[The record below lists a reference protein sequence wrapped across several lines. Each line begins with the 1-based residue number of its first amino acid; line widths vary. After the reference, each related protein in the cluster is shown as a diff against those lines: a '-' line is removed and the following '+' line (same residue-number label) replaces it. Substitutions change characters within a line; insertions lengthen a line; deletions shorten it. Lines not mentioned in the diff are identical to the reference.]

1 MTLVKTV
8 FLTVKVIDININNG
22 ASKLNLFSKLHLVTE
37 RNTMVIKNQISVTRE
52 GKEKKTKHSRPFT
65 SLYNQEEKG
74 KYRALIIFHAIVY
87 LTLAYGK
94 TTEHRLPIRKL
105 RCQNL
110 FYYLP
115 WQHKRSWLRALN
127 NSNSHHT
134 YCK

>member
-1 MTLVKTV
+1 MHGLLVIMTLVKTV

-74 KYRALIIFHAIVY
+74 KYRALIIF
-87 LTLAYGK
+87 
-94 TTEHRLPIRKL
+94 
-105 RCQNL
+105 
-110 FYYLP
+110 
-115 WQHKRSWLRALN
+115 
-127 NSNSHHT
+127 
-134 YCK
+134 

>member
-8 FLTVKVIDININNG
+8 FLAVKVIDININNG

-37 RNTMVIKNQISVTRE
+37 RNTMVIKNQISVTSE

-94 TTEHRLPIRKL
+94 TTEHRLPI
-105 RCQNL
+105 
-110 FYYLP
+110 
-115 WQHKRSWLRALN
+115 
-127 NSNSHHT
+127 
-134 YCK
+134 